1 MNRCCAVLDV
11 GKTHVK
17 LHVVDSALT
26 SLFSRSTTNRVIDA
40 QPYPHYD
47 VDALWDWFCAVLREA
62 SAAFEIE
69 RLVVTTHGA
78 TAALVDPAAGLSGLA
93 LPVMDYEFGA
103 PGDEAGYAAVRPDFA
118 DTFSPA
124 LPDGLNLGRQL
135 FWQQL
140 HCSEGWQRARYI
152 LPYPQYWV
160 WRLTGVACAEVTSW
174 GCHTDLWAPRHG
186 HYSGLVD
193 ALAIRDKLPQR
204 VDADAIVGTVTE
216 EVAVQTGLVPGC
228 EVVAG
233 LHDSNASYLRYLAR
247 GDAPFAVLSTGTW
260 VICLASAASL
270 EQLDETRDM
279 LANVDIHGAPV
290 ASARFM
296 GGREFAAICTLL
308 DSDPDAAFTGADLQQ
323 LVDDAV
329 YGVPGDRG
337 GRGPFGGSGGEVG
350 GAAVGGAA
358 LASLYCA
365 LLADHVLDL
374 LQHTGD
380 VIIEGAWLRNPLL
393 CAVLAQLRP
402 GQALWLSADETGTV
416 TGAAQLALGV
426 ADAGVPLER
435 VVPSS
440 LRGLQAYR
448 SAWRQRIADA
458 NHPVL

>member
-1 MNRCCAVLDV
+1 VLDV

-17 LHVVDSALT
+17 LHVVDSALA
-26 SLFSRSTTNRVIDA
+26 SRFSRSTANRVIDA

-47 VDALWDWFCAVLREA
+47 IEALWHWCCAALREA

-78 TAALVDPAAGLSGLA
+78 TAALVDPEAGPSGLA
-93 LPVMDYEFGA
+93 LPVMDYEFSA
-103 PGDEAGYAAVRPDFA
+103 PGNEDSYAAVRPGFS

-135 FWQQL
+135 FWQQR
-140 HCSEGWQRARYI
+140 HCDEGWRRARYL

-186 HYSGLVD
+186 EYSTLVD
-193 ALAIRDKLPQR
+193 ALALRDKLPQR
-204 VDADAIVGTVTE
+204 VDAGAVVGTLTE
-216 EVAVQTGLVPGC
+216 SVAAQTGLSRGC

-233 LHDSNASYLRYLAR
+233 LHDSNASYLRYLSR

-260 VICLASAASL
+260 VICLASGAPL
-270 EQLDETRDM
+270 ERLDEARDM

-296 GGREFAAICTLL
+296 GGREYAAICALL
-308 DSDPDAAFTGADLQQ
+308 DSDPAATFTGADLQQ
-323 LVDDAV
+323 LLDDEIFAL
-329 YGVPGDRG
+329 PDFSG
-337 GRGPFGGSGGEVG
+337 GSGPFGGRAGEVSG
-350 GAAVGGAA
+350 TCESGVA

-374 LQHTGD
+374 LQHNGD

-393 CAVLAQLRP
+393 CAVLAQLRQ

-416 TGAAQLALGV
+416 TGAAQLALGI
-426 ADAGVPLER
+426 DEAGVALER
-435 VVPSS
+435 VAPTS

-448 SAWRQRIADA
+448 RAWRSRIADTQQ
-458 NHPVL
+458 PVD